1 MTAPDVPGLL
11 AALARSSACPERAR
25 AYAVGLDAVRSARA
39 LRDGRPMPAPR
50 RRSYSPGLAAYAAR
64 RRRNRLGQFTAA
76 LVALALLALAG
87 CGSALTTSLDQAR
100 PVTPAPGVPQVIPYT
115 DPISVTGVQRGSCLA
130 GRGGTEP
137 DPICT
142 PGSVGTTD
150 QDLVCAP
157 RFQETKRPDGRT
169 WTNPRTIAIV
179 AYGIDEKDLS
189 RVQYDHRIPLSLGG
203 ADDTSNLFPFVSDLP
218 GSTTHNSKDAIEY
231 STWYAVCRAHTV
243 TLDAAQRAFMGD
255 WRVVLKVLKVRAV
268 KPPAG
273 VAGD

>member
-1 MTAPDVPGLL
+1 
-11 AALARSSACPERAR
+11 
-25 AYAVGLDAVRSARA
+25 
-39 LRDGRPMPAPR
+39 
-50 RRSYSPGLAAYAAR
+50 
-64 RRRNRLGQFTAA
+64 
-76 LVALALLALAG
+76 
-87 CGSALTTSLDQAR
+87 
-100 PVTPAPGVPQVIPYT
+100 
-115 DPISVTGVQRGSCLA
+115 
-130 GRGGTEP
+130 
-137 DPICT
+137 
-142 PGSVGTTD
+142 
-150 QDLVCAP
+150 VCAP

>member
-1 MTAPDVPGLL
+1 MRKL
-11 AALARSSACPERAR
+11 
-25 AYAVGLDAVRSARA
+25 
-39 LRDGRPMPAPR
+39 
-50 RRSYSPGLAAYAAR
+50 
-64 RRRNRLGQFTAA
+64 A
-76 LVALALLALAG
+76 LVAFVVLALAG

-150 QDLVCAP
+150 QGLVCAP
-157 RFQETKRPDGRT
+157 RFQEQRRPDGRA

-179 AYGIDEKDLS
+179 AYGIDEKDLP

-218 GSTTHNSKDAIEY
+218 GNTSHNSKDAIEY
-231 STWYAVCRAHTV
+231 SAWYAVCKSHTA